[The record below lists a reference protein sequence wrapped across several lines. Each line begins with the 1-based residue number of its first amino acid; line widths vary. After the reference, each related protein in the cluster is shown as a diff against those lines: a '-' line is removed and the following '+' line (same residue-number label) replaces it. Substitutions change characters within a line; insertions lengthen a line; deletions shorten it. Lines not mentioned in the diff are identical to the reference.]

1 MAGRGHVDVSERR
14 LRPIYD
20 ALDAN
25 NNKKAIQEA
34 DKVLRKQKDLI
45 CAKALKAIA
54 LLRSSRRQEALLLAA
69 EVASQEPIEEATLQ
83 ALTICYREMERG
95 DLVARIYENAVKK
108 VPQSEEFLSHLFM
121 AYVRL
126 GEYKKQQQTGMALYK
141 VAPKNPYYFWS
152 VMSIVMQALT
162 TEDETLSQKMFLP
175 LAERMV
181 EKMAKDMKIEAEA
194 EVRLY
199 LIILEK
205 QKKYEE
211 ALEVVVGPLGSKLI
225 SEIELQSLMQ
235 AEMYVQL
242 EDWPKANAKYRKL
255 LLTNPDNW
263 LWYIH
268 YFTSLFHLVDSGW
281 TPSEADEGSSA
292 DVVTGTVDMAIA
304 FVEER
309 VADELKNGKRLQRG
323 PFLARMELLKRLTER
338 GNQEAADKIGSPAD
352 LLKEYFGK
360 FGDKPCC
367 FMDMRPYLTMLKLDD
382 NAKFVE
388 ELQTYIEIPE
398 KAGELGLPSDVKTM
412 QRHIC
417 CVGLARSLGLQEHL
431 TEEKR
436 DELIQDLMR
445 RHQHGLQ
452 FGTDLLPTDVQP
464 SDSYLLMA
472 VHIKYAEYLKT
483 KKLSLLFEVIVMLEK
498 GVACSPS
505 NAQYKLI
512 LIKLYILLGAFQPC
526 KKLYDNMEVKHIQQ
540 DTLGYF
546 YSCYAVALGHL
557 TPACSILSS
566 MLKFF
571 SANHKDTTEYI
582 IAAYKYGSFH
592 KIPEIISFRERLNL
606 SHNYSSLA
614 VERMLLDFIMET
626 TNPEQMR
633 ELLDYMEISPE
644 KDEIKWDLLKDN
656 RDLTVLSS
664 WEPEERELTDQQIAW
679 SFCQE
684 KQWLRLRSLIL
695 RSLAAVILIS
705 QPAPMDGEHSLSHN
719 QDDSKNGESMDG
731 HGNTLLSLI
740 QEMNTHVQ
748 DVECQPSTVTE
759 NMDLLCGPI
768 PTRMKVY
775 LDGQHHILLTSIF
788 QVAVD
793 VHSLGTN
800 DLNQS
805 QELQEKIARNFDCI
819 LKTFEYVLDSM
830 DTPIASPGSPPE
842 VYPQVLQ
849 GLVLLVETLCLMTL
863 VISQCQV
870 MLKPIKAS
878 LTKKKRKKKTPT
890 NIVPQ
895 VFDDYKMFV
904 ESLVQF
910 GEKLHKC
917 LLEVDI
923 VITEVDVSTLEISPA
938 PEHAKREDISAE
950 TVWKKVK
957 DSYQI
962 SAGEMAEVLKQK
974 LQFLRTV
981 RL

>member
-20 ALDAN
+20 ALDAS

-141 VAPKNPYYFWS
+141 VVPKNPYYFWS

-162 TEDETLSQKMFLP
+162 TEDEKLSQKMFLP

-199 LIILEK
+199 LMILEK

-225 SEIELQSLMQ
+225 SEIELQSLKQ
-235 AEMYVQL
+235 AELYVQL

-268 YFTSLFHLVDSGW
+268 YFNSLFHLVNSGW
-281 TPSEADEGSSA
+281 TPSEADEGSST
-292 DVVTGTVDMAIA
+292 DVITGTVDMAIA

-309 VADELKNGKRLQRG
+309 VEDELKNGKRLQRG

-338 GNQEAADKIGSPAD
+338 GNQEAADKIGSPSD

-360 FGDKPCC
+360 FGDKPSC
-367 FMDMRPYLTMLKLDD
+367 FMDMRPYLTMMKLDD
-382 NAKFVE
+382 HAKFVE
-388 ELQTYIEIPE
+388 ELQTYLEIP
-398 KAGELGLPSDVKTM
+398 KKGGELSLPSDVKSM

-431 TEEKR
+431 TERNR

-452 FGTDLLPTDVQP
+452 FGKDLLPTDVQP
-464 SDSYLLMA
+464 SDSYLLMT
-472 VHIKYAEYLKT
+472 VHIKYAVYLKT
-483 KKLSLLFEVIVMLEK
+483 QERSLLFEMIVMLEK

-526 KKLYDNMEVKHIQQ
+526 KKLYDNMEIKHIQQ
-540 DTLGYF
+540 DTLGHF

-557 TPACSILSS
+557 TSACSILSA

-606 SHNYSSLA
+606 SHNYSALA

-633 ELLDYMEISPE
+633 ELLDFMEISPE

-656 RDLTVLSS
+656 RDMTVLSS
-664 WEPEERELTDQQIAW
+664 WEPKERELTDQQIEQ
-679 SFCQE
+679 SFCQD

-695 RSLAAVILIS
+695 RSLAAVILMS
-705 QPAPMDGEHSLSHN
+705 QPAPLDGEHSLDK
-719 QDDSKNGESMDG
+719 QDASKNGESQVGD
-731 HGNTLLSLI
+731 GNTLLSLI
-740 QEMNTHVQ
+740 LEINAHVQ
-748 DVECQPSTVTE
+748 DVECQPSSG
-759 NMDLLCGPI
+759 NMYLLCGPV

-793 VHSLGTN
+793 VHSLETS
-800 DLNQS
+800 DLSQS
-805 QELQEKIARNFDCI
+805 QELQEQISRNFDCI
-819 LKTFEYVLDSM
+819 LKTLEYVLDSM
-830 DTPIASPGSPPE
+830 DTPIATPGSPPQ

-849 GLVLLVETLCLMTL
+849 GLVLLVETLCLMAL
-863 VISQCQV
+863 VTSQCQV
-870 MLKPIKAS
+870 MLKPLKAT
-878 LTKKKRKKKTPT
+878 LTKKKKKKKNPT
-890 NIVPQ
+890 TIVPQ
-895 VFDDYKMFV
+895 VFNDYKMFV
-904 ESLVQF
+904 DSLVQF

-917 LLEVDI
+917 LMEVNT
-923 VITEVDVSTLEISPA
+923 VITGVDVSTLEIGPVL
-938 PEHAKREDISAE
+938 EHAEKDAISVE

-962 SAGEMAEVLKQK
+962 SVGEMSEVLKQK
-974 LQFLRTV
+974 LQFLRTI

>member
-20 ALDAN
+20 ALDAS

-69 EVASQEPIEEATLQ
+69 EVAAQEPIEEATLQ

-162 TEDETLSQKMFLP
+162 TEDEKLSQKMFLP

-181 EKMAKDMKIEAEA
+181 EKMAKDTKIEAEA

-199 LIILEK
+199 LMILEK
-205 QKKYEE
+205 QKKYQE
-211 ALEVVVGPLGSKLI
+211 ALEVVVGPLGNKLI
-225 SEIELQSLMQ
+225 SEIELQSLKQ
-235 AEMYVQL
+235 AELYVQL

-268 YFTSLFHLVDSGW
+268 YFNSLFHLVDSGW
-281 TPSEADEGSSA
+281 TPSEADEGSS
-292 DVVTGTVDMAIA
+292 DDEVTGTVDMAIA

-309 VADELKNGKRLQRG
+309 VEEELKNGKRLQRG

-338 GNQEAADKIGSPAD
+338 GNQEAADKIGLPAD
-352 LLKEYFGK
+352 LLKDYFIK

-367 FMDMRPYLTMLKLDD
+367 FMDMRPYVSMLNPD
-382 NAKFVE
+382 NHAQFVE
-388 ELQTYIEIPE
+388 ELQTYTEIPDE
-398 KAGELGLPSDVKTM
+398 KTGEVSLPADVQAM

-417 CVGLARSLGLQEHL
+417 CVGLARSLGLQEQL
-431 TEEKR
+431 TEGDRE
-436 DELIQDLMR
+436 ELVQDLTR

-452 FGTDLLPTDVQP
+452 FGKDLLPTDVQP

-472 VHIKYAEYLKT
+472 VHIKYAVYMKT
-483 KKLSLLFEVIVMLEK
+483 KKLGLLFELIVMLEK
-498 GVACSPS
+498 GVASSPS

-512 LIKLYILLGAFQPC
+512 LIKLYILLGAFHPC
-526 KKLYDNMEVKHIQQ
+526 KKLYDNMEIKHIQQ

-546 YSCYAVALGHL
+546 YACYAVALGHL
-557 TPACSILSS
+557 TPACSILSA

-606 SHNYSSLA
+606 SHNYSALA
-614 VERMLLDFIMET
+614 VERMILDFIMET

-664 WEPEERELTDQQIAW
+664 WEPKERELTDQHIEL
-679 SFCQE
+679 SFCQDR
-684 KQWLRLRSLIL
+684 QWLRLRSLIL
-695 RSLAAVILIS
+695 RSLAAVILMS
-705 QPAPMDGEHSLSHN
+705 QPAPLDGEHAPQK
-719 QDDSKNGESMDG
+719 QDASRNGEAPVE
-731 HGNTLLSLI
+731 HGNTLASLI
-740 QEMNTHVQ
+740 LDINTHVQ
-748 DVECQPSTVTE
+748 EVEGQPGSE
-759 NMDLLCGPI
+759 NMSLLCGPP

-775 LDGQHHILLTSIF
+775 LDGQHHVLLTSIF

-793 VHSLGTN
+793 VHSLETT

-805 QELQEKIARNFDCI
+805 QELQEKIAKNFDCI

-830 DTPIASPGSPPE
+830 DTSIASPGCPPQ
-842 VYPQVLQ
+842 VYPHVLE
-849 GLVLLVETLCLMTL
+849 GLVLQVETLCLMTL
-863 VISQCQV
+863 VTSQCHV
-870 MLKPIKAS
+870 MLKPMKAT
-878 LTKKKRKKKTPT
+878 LTKKKRKKKNPT
-890 NIVPQ
+890 VVVPQ
-895 VFDDYKMFV
+895 VFDNFKTFV
-904 ESLVQF
+904 DSLVQF
-910 GEKLHKC
+910 GEKLHTR
-917 LLEVDI
+917 LTEVNT
-923 VITEVDVSTLEISPA
+923 VITAVDVSGLEIDPA
-938 PEHAKREDISAE
+938 EKEAISVE
-950 TVWKKVK
+950 TVWNKVK
-957 DSYQI
+957 ESYQI
-962 SAGEMAEVLKQK
+962 SAGETSEVLKQK
-974 LQFLRTV
+974 LQLLRTI